1 MPLVIRNGT
10 ILDGHNRYRICHE
23 NSIPFAVEEKSFESR
38 ESAKIWLIRN
48 QLGRRNL
55 PDFQKCE
62 LRLPLE
68 ELLQAEAEVAKRKVI
83 SLHRKEFETV
93 PKLAPSQI

>member
-1 MPLVIRNGT
+1 M
-10 ILDGHNRYRICHE
+10 DGHNRYRICHE
-23 NSIPFAVEEKSFESR
+23 YSIPFAVEEKSFESR

-62 LRLPLE
+62 LVLPLE
-68 ELLQAEAEVAKRKVI
+68 ELLQAEAEAAKRKVLKPAHFVGKSPTYFVI
-83 SLHRKEFETV
+83 AVRGLR
-93 PKLAPSQI
+93 